1 MSKNFRWF
9 IYLIP
14 IVTLIFLGVYSNW
27 NIYDVEVFFDFG
39 IKFIFPIF
47 ISTIINYFIFISHS
61 RKYSK
66 TSSFKLIFFL
76 VGVISLSLFIFEL
89 LEFTL
94 SFEYLGEEFIY
105 HLFST
110 LTCLMIYIISIGI
123 DRNRDQ
129 IIFLERDVYYL
140 ESKFN
145 RDKIENQENSDTRND
160 SNQQSQN

>member
-1 MSKNFRWF
+1 MRNIFRWVF
-9 IYLIP
+9 YLSP
-14 IVTLIFLGVYSNW
+14 IVMIIFFALKSGDYYWGSYEVDYAISFGV
-27 NIYDVEVFFDFG
+27 ITFF
-39 IKFIFPIF
+39 
-47 ISTIINYFIFISHS
+47 STIINYFIFISHS

-66 TSSFKLIFFL
+66 TSSFKLSFFL